1 LLKWLSRLFG
11 RVRRGVSAPRSR
23 FDAAKTGP
31 ENREHWRGADALS
44 PNAAANAADR
54 KTLRER
60 ARYEVANNSFAFG
73 AANALAE
80 DAIGTGPR
88 LQLFAVPEPK
98 TGTLVG
104 RTSIE
109 RREELARL
117 RQTHEDAVFQV
128 EREWQKWCDAV
139 SLGDSLRVLYRAGV
153 VDGEGFALAVDNPKL
168 AHPVKLDWRVFEC
181 DRVTDP
187 APGAA
192 AGLVDGIEFDAAG
205 NPTKYKILREHP
217 GDSGSA
223 NFGPG
228 EFDTYPADFVYHWF
242 RADRPGQARGVS
254 WLTPA
259 LPLFAQMRRY
269 TLAVLS
275 AAEFA
280 ANITGILK
288 SQLPPGGDGEAVQ
301 LEDFDS
307 VPIPRGTLLTL
318 PPGYDA
324 SGFDAKQP
332 TSTFGDFRTQI
343 LVEIGRALD
352 MPLNR
357 ITGNSSGYNYS
368 SGRLDHLGYHAGI
381 WRHRDRL
388 RLRILDKLFRAWLDE
403 AALVGLIPDGLP
415 PFAEWAWDWQW
426 DAFGDIDPMK
436 DAQAAQA
443 LLDANLTDLAEQCA
457 ARGRRWDQVLRQRA
471 REMALMAE
479 LGLTA
484 AADEPGE
491 PADPEDEPDA
501 DGEAG
506 DGAEAAEGDEGESD
520 ERE

>member
-11 RVRRGVSAPRSR
+11 LWRGPSAPRSR
-23 FDAAKTGP
+23 FDAARTGP
-31 ENREHWRGADALS
+31 ENREHWKGADALS
-44 PNAAANAADR
+44 PNAAANADDR
-54 KTLRER
+54 KKLRER

-88 LQLFAVPEPK
+88 LQMLLSDAPEK
-98 TGTLVG
+98 SVRLV
-104 RTSIE
+104 
-109 RREELARL
+109 
-117 RQTHEDAVFQV
+117 EDA
-128 EREWQKWCDAV
+128 WQAWCNAV
-139 SLGDSLRVLYRAGV
+139 GLGDSLRLLYRAGV
-153 VDGEGFALAVDNPKL
+153 VDGESFALATDNPTL
-168 AHPVKLDWRVFEC
+168 EHPVKLDWRVFEC
-181 DRVTDP
+181 DRVTNP
-187 APGAA
+187 APNVTAYDLA
-192 AGLVDGIEFDAAG
+192 DGIEYDAAG
-205 NPTKYKILREHP
+205 NPVRYKVLREHP
-217 GDSGSA
+217 GDGTGASFA
-223 NFGPG
+223 AADA
-228 EFDTYPADFVYHWF
+228 DTYPAELVYHWY

-288 SQLPPGGDGEAVQ
+288 SQLPPGGDGDPVQ
-301 LEDFDS
+301 LEDMDAIP
-307 VPIPRGTLLTL
+307 VPRGTLLTL

-324 SGFDAKQP
+324 TGFKAEQP
-332 TSTFGDFRTQI
+332 TTTFGDFRTQI
-343 LVEIGRALD
+343 LVEIGRCLD

-368 SGRLDHLGYHAGI
+368 SGRLDHMGYHAAI

-403 AALVGLIPDGLP
+403 AALAGLIPDGLP

-426 DAFGDIDPMK
+426 DAFGDIDPAK
-436 DAQAAQA
+436 DAAAAQA